1 MLPDVQTR
9 APDIRIP
16 LTRVGV
22 SEVRKLLK
30 IPRNK
35 DRPIVLLA
43 DFSCFVDLPSSQKGT
58 HMSRNLEAIN
68 EIIEEIVEKPVYE
81 LEGLCEDMVKEV
93 LKRHN
98 YASRCEVQMESRLM
112 MMRDTPSGKKEQE
125 FVKILARGTA
135 YKNKEPNT
143 ELEIGA
149 EVRGLLL
156 HPHVKGG
163 PYPGC
168 GQAAEA
174 SLVIQIPEGKQVKI
188 DDIVDVL
195 EAAMSSKAYAFLPE
209 DEEKLAL
216 EGACISPRSAS
227 DAVESILKETEK
239 RFAHLRGMKAT
250 AKCIASDSLFTFDSY
265 AEGETVIS

>member
-9 APDIRIP
+9 APDIKIS

-22 SEVRKLLK
+22 SGVRKLLR
-30 IPRNK
+30 IPRNGE
-35 DRPIVLLA
+35 RPIVLLA

-68 EIIEEIVEKPVYE
+68 EIIEEIVDKPVYE
-81 LEGLCEDMVKEV
+81 LESLCEDMVKEV

-98 YASRCEVQMESRLM
+98 YASMCDVEMESRLM
-112 MMRDTPSGKKEQE
+112 MMRRTPSGKKEQE
-125 FVKILARGTA
+125 FIKLIARSTA
-135 YKNKEPNT
+135 YKNKKPSIER
-143 ELEIGA
+143 EIGA

-163 PYPGC
+163 PSPGC
-168 GQAAEA
+168 GQTAEA
-174 SLVIQIPEGKQVKI
+174 SLVIQVPEGQQVKI
-188 DDIVDVL
+188 DDIVDIL

-216 EGACISPRSAS
+216 DSACISPKSAG
-227 DAVESILKETEK
+227 DVVDDILKEAER
-239 RFAHLRGMKAT
+239 RFAHLSGMKAT
-250 AKCIASDSLFTFDSY
+250 AKCIAKDSLFTYDSY
-265 AEGETVIS
+265 AEDQTVIS

>member
-9 APDIRIP
+9 APDIKLP

-30 IPRNK
+30 IPRK
-35 DRPIVLLA
+35 GDRPIVLLA

-68 EIIEEIVEKPVYE
+68 EIIEEIVDKPVYE
-81 LEGLCEDMVKEV
+81 LEGLCRDLVVEV
-93 LKRHN
+93 LKKHD

-125 FVKILARGTA
+125 FVKILARGIA
-135 YKNKEPNT
+135 YKNKEPNV

-149 EVRGLLL
+149 EIRGLLL

-174 SLVIQIPEGKQVKI
+174 SLVIQIPEGGRVKI
-188 DDIVDVL
+188 DEIVDVM
-195 EAAMSSKAYAFLPE
+195 EAAMSSKAYAFLTE
-209 DEEKLAL
+209 SEEKMAL
-216 EGACISPRSAS
+216 DGARVSPKSPS
-227 DAVESILKETEK
+227 DVVDEILKEAES
-239 RFAHLRGMKAT
+239 RFAHLSGMKAT
-250 AKCIASDSLFTFDSY
+250 ARCTASDSLFTFDSY
-265 AEGETVIS
+265 AEGQTIIS